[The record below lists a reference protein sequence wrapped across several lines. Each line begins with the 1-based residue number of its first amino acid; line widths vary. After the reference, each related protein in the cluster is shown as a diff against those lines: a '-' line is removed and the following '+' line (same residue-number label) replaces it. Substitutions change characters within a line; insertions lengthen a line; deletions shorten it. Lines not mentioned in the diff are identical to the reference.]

1 MVEVSAGGRDHLDE
15 MLAVAGSVVVAGP
28 GGVGKTTISAAI
40 GARAAIEHGRRVL
53 VVTVDPAG
61 RLLDALGLGGGPAAV
76 GSELIVPTE
85 AGRLWVEMLDTSR
98 GWDALVDAVAP
109 DRRTRDQLQSNALY
123 RSLTRRF
130 VQSHDY
136 IALDRLVHDADGRWD
151 LVVID
156 TPPADHALDI
166 VDAPGRLLE
175 FFDSRLLR
183 WLTAPY
189 RSRFAGAA
197 ARPFL
202 AVAERLLGGRFL
214 ADIAEFFWLF
224 GSLRHRLV
232 ERTRTLDEELRSPT
246 TAIVVVTTAESAP
259 SAEADRLVDA
269 LGERG
274 LPPDLLIRNR
284 TLPGDPGREL
294 DERQDLRPEVRRA
307 LADVIASA
315 TDTGES
321 SSDLATLSVRWQ
333 PRRPATV
340 VELSAMLG

>member
-1 MVEVSAGGRDHLDE
+1 MSDAAVERDPLDDI
-15 MLAVAGSVVVAGP
+15 LAVAGSVVVTGP
-28 GGVGKTTISAAI
+28 GGVGKTTISAAL

-61 RLLDALGLGGGPAAV
+61 RLLDALGLGGGPATV
-76 GSELIVPTE
+76 GSELIVPTDG
-85 AGRLWVEMLDTSR
+85 GRLWVEMLDTSR

-109 DRRTRDQLQSNALY
+109 DRRTRDQLLDNRLY

-136 IALDRLVHDADGRWD
+136 IALDRLVHDDDGRWD
-151 LVVID
+151 LVIID

-189 RSRFAGAA
+189 RSRLAGAA

-232 ERTRTLDEELRSPT
+232 ARTRTLDDELRAAT
-246 TAIVVVTTAESAP
+246 TAIMVVTTAEPAP
-259 SAEADRLVDA
+259 AAEADRLLAA
-269 LGERG
+269 LAERG
-274 LPPDLLIRNR
+274 LPADLLIRNR
-284 TLPGDPGREL
+284 VLPGRPDVEL
-294 DERQDLRPEVRRA
+294 AERDDLSPEVGRVLTEVA
-307 LADVIASA
+307 AAA
-315 TDTGES
+315 TGSPLDPDDPPTRS
-321 SSDLATLSVRWQ
+321 IRWR

-340 VELSAMLG
+340 ADLSAMLD

>member
-1 MVEVSAGGRDHLDE
+1 MVGVTPGLEQLDE
-15 MLAVAGSVVVAGP
+15 VVAVAGSIVVTGP

-40 GARAAIEHGRRVL
+40 GARAAIEHQRRVL

-61 RLLDALGLGGGPAAV
+61 RLLDALGLGGGPSTV
-76 GSELIVPTE
+76 GAEMIVPTE
-85 AGRLWVEMLDTSR
+85 HGRLWVEMLDTSR
-98 GWDALVDAVAP
+98 GWDALVAAVAP
-109 DRRTRDQLQSNALY
+109 DDRTRDQLLDNGLY

-189 RSRFAGAA
+189 RSRLAGAA

-232 ERTRTLDEELRSPT
+232 ARTRVLDDELRSPT
-246 TAIVVVTTAESAP
+246 TAIIVVTTAEPDPA
-259 SAEADRLVDA
+259 AEADRLLVA
-269 LGERG
+269 LAERG
-274 LPPDLLIRNR
+274 LPADLMIRNR
-284 TLPGDPGREL
+284 TLPGRPDLEL
-294 DERQDLRPEVRRA
+294 AERDDLSPEVRRV
-307 LADVIASA
+307 LHEVITSA
-315 TDTGES
+315 TPDTGT
-321 SSDLATLSVRWQ
+321 ATPHLPTLDVRWQ
-333 PRRPATV
+333 SERRSSVAD
-340 VELSAMLG
+340 LSAMLG